1 MFQYLKTWAS
11 TITTI
16 LWLIVLTKVASA
28 QTPTLTPTYAFKKGL
43 PSSTVNHITEDNQQ
57 HIWIAT
63 ENGIKTINNPQ
74 GQWLE
79 ERLYGKSILQLGFLK
94 DQVFVGCRDSFL
106 IINQLTKKLIT
117 SFTTVTIGV
126 PRKIKIIE
134 NEIWIVTSKQVF
146 RCKDASLKPVYCN
159 SNDGSIFD
167 LTYYNGAIVAATY
180 PNGKIEILTDNKFKV
195 DEKLTSLINP
205 IKAPLLTIA
214 AKNDTLVVGGDGFYG
229 VVADNKRID
238 QNQYKLRNNVVS
250 NYAVWDIAFTNS
262 NIYFGIGDTHNLISG
277 GIISAFPLFNNLPQG
292 SPYIQTLY
300 YQKSNGSLWMG
311 SLYDGVFKL
320 HRFDETITNNGLK
333 YEPGFQKSDYYLY
346 DGLAAYEITN
356 KHKKK
361 IPLQD
366 IRIIKTIRDTT
377 FILSFINLTVVPKNG
392 KRFTTQYN
400 PHIGMLYTHT
410 ARLGDSLY
418 AFALY
423 KPTTIINL
431 NTFEKSTV
439 DNNKII
445 TAVEKQN
452 NYILCHNQGKGFTLF
467 TASGYKTIKIKNQ
480 PSSDI
485 QDFTTTPNNEIII
498 LSENKLQYYVLE
510 KHLNSVRFIKAFDF
524 EKSFLD
530 FTPKWI
536 INGTNGLLYVVSDQG
551 IVSMKQGEPVYF
563 TPLSDAKITGKPFVD
578 AFNRLIVQYE
588 KSTRLIGLQ
597 KITSNVSALSVEIPT
612 QVFQANKIDVNIK
625 SDNDESNISSLIKI
639 LIFKDNKVIY
649 KKYNLSSSTQ
659 IDTLLPKGLYQVQIF
674 LNNKLQYNKPL
685 IIEIPWHQN
694 PWYRLFLLLMI
705 SLAVYLFF
713 RNRHNQKVYAK
724 KLISN
729 KLEMIQ
735 QNLNP
740 HFVFNS
746 LNLIYSS
753 ILEDK
758 KEEALKTV
766 RDFSKIHRSFLERAK
781 EKKVSIASE
790 LAFIES
796 YIAMEVMRFKENIP
810 ISHNITIDPTLNIS
824 TIFIPPNILQ
834 PLVENAIK
842 YGILGYRGAEVP
854 NIFIDVCKTDNQVII
869 SIENPLGES
878 TELYKGTGMGQSIVQ
893 ERIQLFNL
901 ENKTNIQFQTSQK
914 SKHFKTGYCVTIC
927 INP

>member
-1 MFQYLKTWAS
+1 MFQYFKTWAS

-16 LWLIVLTKVASA
+16 LWLIVLTEVANA
-28 QTPTLTPTYAFKKGL
+28 QTPIITPTYAFKKGL
-43 PSSTVNHITEDNQQ
+43 PSSTINHITEDIQQ

-63 ENGIKTINNPQ
+63 ENGIKTINNPH
-74 GQWLE
+74 GHWLE
-79 ERLYGKSILQLGFLK
+79 QRLHGKSILQIGFLK

-106 IINQLTKKLIT
+106 IINQVTKKTIA
-117 SFTTVTIGV
+117 SFTTATIGL
-126 PRKIKIIE
+126 PRKIKNIE
-134 NEIWIVTSKQVF
+134 NDIWIVTSKQVF
-146 RCKDASLKPVYCN
+146 SCKDATLDPVYYN
-159 SNDGSIFD
+159 RAYGSIFD
-167 LTYYNGAIVAATY
+167 VTFYKGAIVGATY
-180 PNGKIEILTDNKFKV
+180 PNGKIEILTDNKFLI

-205 IKAPLLTIA
+205 KNAPLLAIA

-229 VVADNKRID
+229 VVAHNKRID
-238 QNQYKLRNNVVS
+238 QNHYPLRNKVVS
-250 NYAVWDIAFTNS
+250 NYAVWDIAFANK

-277 GIISAFPLFNNLPQG
+277 GVISAFPLFNNLPQG

-300 YQKSNGSLWMG
+300 YQKSHGTLWMG
-311 SLYDGVFKL
+311 SLHDGVFTL
-320 HRFDETITNNGLK
+320 NGFDETITNMGLK
-333 YEPGFQKSDYYLY
+333 YEPGFQKYDYYLY
-346 DGLAAYEITN
+346 DGSGAFEITN
-356 KHKKK
+356 TLKKT

-366 IRIIKTIRDTT
+366 IRLIKTIQDTT
-377 FILSFINLTVVPKNG
+377 FILSYINLTVVPKNG
-392 KRFTTQYN
+392 KKYTTQYDPN
-400 PHIGMLYTHT
+400 KGMLYTHA

-431 NTFEKSTV
+431 KNFDKSSV

-452 NYILCHNQGKGFTLF
+452 NYILCHNQGKGFTIF
-467 TASGYKTIKIKNQ
+467 TASGYQALNIENQ
-480 PSSDI
+480 TSSDI
-485 QDFTTTPNNEIII
+485 QDFTTTPNNEIVI
-498 LSENKLQYYVLE
+498 LSENKLQYYLLDQQL
-510 KHLNSVRFIKAFDF
+510 HQARFIKAFDF

-536 INGTNGLLYVVSDQG
+536 VHGTNNILYAVADKGVVT
-551 IVSMKQGEPVYF
+551 IKQDEPIYF
-563 TPLSDAKITGKPFVD
+563 TPLSDTKIIGKPFID
-578 AFNRLIVQYE
+578 ACNRLIIQYE
-588 KSTRLIGLQ
+588 KSTRLIPLQ
-597 KITSNVSALSVEIPT
+597 KTTSSFNTMSIEMPN
-612 QVFQANKIDVNIK
+612 QVFQADKIDVNIK
-625 SDNDESNISSLIKI
+625 SANDESNISSLIKV
-639 LIFKDNKVIY
+639 LVLKDNKVIY
-649 KKYNLSSSTQ
+649 KKYSLSSSTQ
-659 IDTLLPKGLYQVQIF
+659 LDTILPKGLYQVQVFI
-674 LNNKLQYNKPL
+674 NNQLQYNKPL

-694 PWYRLFLLLMI
+694 PWYRLPLFFLI
-705 SLAVYLFF
+705 SFAVYLFF
-713 RNRHNQKVYAK
+713 RNRYNQKMYAK

-758 KEEALKTV
+758 KEEALQTV
-766 RDFSKIHRSFLERAK
+766 RDFSKLHRSFLERSK

-790 LAFIES
+790 FAFIES

-810 ISHNITIDPTLNIS
+810 ISHTITIDPTLNIS

-842 YGILGYRGAEVP
+842 YGILGYQGAEVP
-854 NIFIDVCKTDNQVII
+854 NIFIDVCKNEHQVII
-869 SIENPLGES
+869 SIENPLGDS
-878 TELYKGTGMGQSIVQ
+878 TEIYKGTGMGQSIVE

-901 ENKTNIQFQTSQK
+901 ENKTNMQFQTSQK